1 MTTGVERSGTTPSI
15 RDSRFPRGM
24 CAAPGMCPSSHSS
37 CSRTSIQAAP
47 ASSCASRAS
56 TSTVRSLTNLRSS
69 L

>member
-24 CAAPGMCPSSHSS
+24 WIAPGMCPSSHSS

-47 ASSCASRAS
+47 
-56 TSTVRSLTNLRSS
+56 VELLR
-69 L
+69 LARVDLDDLGP